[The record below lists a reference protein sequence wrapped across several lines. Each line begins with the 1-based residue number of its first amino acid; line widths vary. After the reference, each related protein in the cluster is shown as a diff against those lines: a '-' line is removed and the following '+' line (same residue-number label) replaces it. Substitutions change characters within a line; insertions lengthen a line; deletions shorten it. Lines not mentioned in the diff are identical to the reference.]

1 MCLEGATETWGKG
14 VLADHN
20 EDQRKNTVLF
30 TERRQ
35 GLSMTKEGR
44 RGRNRKCAA
53 ETNHCCFSC
62 VPSPTTLKQSGRIM
76 TMSLAYFSFF
86 WNIKWHT
93 PAVENEKYILYI
105 FLLWACSGLF
115 SSPVPHTSPYW
126 RDNDNNYK
134 PKNVKERKP
143 QVQATRTRG
152 SVWHL
157 FLREESRDAADS
169 FTPDSSGPLWQQ
181 HLSNEGAQRSRSQA

>member
-62 VPSPTTLKQSGRIM
+62 IPSPTTLKQGGRIM
-76 TMSLAYFSFF
+76 TTSLAYFHSFETLSDTLQLWKMNMF
-86 WNIKWHT
+86 WFIQQPCSAHV
-93 PAVENEKYILYI
+93 AILTRQRQQ
-105 FLLWACSGLF
+105 LQAQKC
-115 SSPVPHTSPYW
+115 
-126 RDNDNNYK
+126 
-134 PKNVKERKP
+134 ERKETSG
-143 QVQATRTRG
+143 ASNKDTRIRLTSVPARG
-152 SVWHL
+152 EPG
-157 FLREESRDAADS
+157 RC
-169 FTPDSSGPLWQQ
+169 WQFYP
-181 HLSNEGAQRSRSQA
+181 R